1 MHAIVSYHFLSFA
14 LINMC
19 LVCTNYRRQIKAVL
33 RFYIMNVVAPIET
46 GHAVQSAT
54 ETKTKRMRQAGI
66 VIYGQNMH
74 L

>member
-1 MHAIVSYHFLSFA
+1 
-14 LINMC
+14 
-19 LVCTNYRRQIKAVL
+19 
-33 RFYIMNVVAPIET
+33 MNVVAPIET

-66 VIYGQNMH
+66 VMYGQNMH